1 MTEIIDPRY
10 LSMKNNAFP
19 PQASLYFRMIAGGY
33 LVYLAW
39 DIYKE
44 MPSGILYW
52 IPVIAFAVIGAALV
66 VQSLRNLVQMNRE
79 EAEEAARIAAEAA
92 AREEED
98 SGDFYEEDSEEEDSD
113 NL

>member
-1 MTEIIDPRY
+1 
-10 LSMKNNAFP
+10 MKNNAFP
-19 PQASLYFRMIAGGY
+19 PQSSMYFRMIAGGY

-44 MPSGILYW
+44 MPAGILYW

-66 VQSLRNLVQMNRE
+66 VQSLRNLVQMNRD

-92 AREEED
+92 AREVEED

>member
-1 MTEIIDPRY
+1 
-10 LSMKNNAFP
+10 MKNNAFP
-19 PQASLYFRMIAGGY
+19 PQSSMYFRMIAGGY

-44 MPSGILYW
+44 MPAGLPYW

>member
-1 MTEIIDPRY
+1 
-10 LSMKNNAFP
+10 MKNNAFP

-44 MPSGILYW
+44 MPAGILYW
-52 IPVIAFAVIGAALV
+52 IPVIAYAAVGIALV
-66 VQSLRNLVQMNRE
+66 VLSLRKLVQMNRE